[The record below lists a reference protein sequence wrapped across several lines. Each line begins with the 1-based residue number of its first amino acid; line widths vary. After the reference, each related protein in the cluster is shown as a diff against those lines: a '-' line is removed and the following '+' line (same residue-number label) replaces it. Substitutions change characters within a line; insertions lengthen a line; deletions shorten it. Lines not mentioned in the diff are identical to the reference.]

1 MFNKIVTADE
11 AVAGVQ
17 DGMTIMVGGFLGT
30 GSPEVLMDALV
41 RKGVKH
47 LTVIGNDGGLAE
59 GQPADEFAGKTPR
72 GIGKLLEHRMVDHVI
87 MSHVGVNP
95 RLNEQFAEGTLTYT
109 LVPQGTLAEKIRAA
123 AYGLG
128 GVLTPVLIA
137 AGILGMTALT
147 MRLAI
152 PDLRPGQTSSAE
164 IHLGPSQ
171 HYTREDLDACVRLVR
186 EKFRSDFKG
195 CRLDSLT
202 YDEDF
207 SDAYDSPY
215 GADSLVLLSDWS
227 TTEGCEDPS
236 GITHAENWQWI
247 FTRSDDGTWIL
258 RGSGYA

>member
-72 GIGKLLEHRMVDHVI
+72 GIGKLLEHHMVDHVI

-128 GVLTPVLIA
+128 GVLTPV
-137 AGILGMTALT
+137 GLGTPMETNL
-147 MRLAI
+147 
-152 PDLRPGQTSSAE
+152 DE
-164 IHLGPSQ
+164 LG
-171 HYTREDLDACVRLVR
+171 R
-186 EKFRSDFKG
+186 EKEVMEIDGKKYLFERPLHADYSFIRASMADEFGNYMCSKATRNFNIVMAGASDHTVIATEK
-195 CRLDSLT
+195 
-202 YDEDF
+202 
-207 SDAYDSPY
+207 
-215 GADSLVLLSDWS
+215 LVPVGQENPDIWQVAGVLVESIV
-227 TTEGCEDPS
+227 EGEPK
-236 GITHAENWQWI
+236 WQI
-247 FTRSDDGTWIL
+247 
-258 RGSGYA
+258 